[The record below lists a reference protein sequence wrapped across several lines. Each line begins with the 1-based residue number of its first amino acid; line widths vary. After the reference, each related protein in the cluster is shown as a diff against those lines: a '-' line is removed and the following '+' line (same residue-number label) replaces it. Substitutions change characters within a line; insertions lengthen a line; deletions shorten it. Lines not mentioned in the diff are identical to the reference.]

1 MLARFQEQDGKGQ
14 RKRRHYVWISRQYWC
29 WRLLSLLFTCFFLHP
44 PQGEGNILAYE
55 LSEEAPFMFQLT
67 PHSAQGLHQA
77 LAFLPKCCCDVTKV
91 EFMKGYRLTNT
102 SIEPLAFKVPRIKV
116 NRADHLLHMPP
127 PPILWP
133 PPVCGNFHFV
143 WPLHLYGIHNA
154 ARMEYRIADP
164 PIYAHFQ

>member
-1 MLARFQEQDGKGQ
+1 MFAFASNVTNGGLWHLWQQVMVFTFNACVFKNKTAEVKENADITCE
-14 RKRRHYVWISRQYWC
+14 YLFNIAAEDVFLFFSR
-29 WRLLSLLFTCFFLHP
+29 FFLHP

-127 PPILWP
+127 PP
-133 PPVCGNFHFV
+133 FV
-143 WPLHLYGIHNA
+143 TTSCMW
-154 ARMEYRIADP
+154 
-164 PIYAHFQ
+164 